1 MALLTTSALIASPI
15 LMTASPSRALAANAT
30 WAGGASQDYANTN
43 NWTPNGAGPP
53 TGTATF
59 DGTSANRLPL
69 VGNTQSVG
77 AWVFNAAYLPGV
89 SAGGS
94 LTFTGAGI
102 SAASGVNAGIQNSGT
117 INFLNASSVDHVT
130 LFNASNLQFRNSS
143 TLGTGLASNT
153 GGIVFSDT
161 ATAGNGNISNT
172 GSGITFFLGSSS
184 ADHAV
189 ISNATNSELQFT
201 GASTASNA
209 VITNNGTVAFSN
221 SSTGGNVAITNNGT
235 IRFFGQST
243 AGNATI
249 FNGAGSS
256 IDFSATAGQNGD
268 HKIDVFSLTGA
279 GQVFLGGNE
288 LTLGRDNA
296 NVTFGGDISDGG
308 IAFNAAGASLVKV
321 GTGTL
326 ALTGNNTYT
335 GATTVNGGVLE
346 VNSDLTSSSGVAVN
360 SGGTL
365 AGSGKVGPTAIASG
379 GALMPGTGKAGSA
392 LTVQGNLA
400 FQSGAQYIVRLA
412 PANSTFVTGTAT
424 LGGASVN
431 AIFSNGVVTARYT
444 ILTAADSMNG
454 TFNPQVVSN
463 VPNLSATLSY
473 DANDVFLNV
482 ALRFTTPGILN
493 PNQQNIAN
501 VLTKFFNT
509 NGGIPV
515 AFASLTPTGL
525 TQVAGEG
532 ASSSRQTTFSA
543 MNQFMSVMTDPF
555 VDGRES
561 NSGFGGDNGIN
572 SGFGNDTGNNSGFGS
587 DKGSNT
593 GFGTEKGRKSGFGSD
608 KGSNTGNTNG
618 LGSNTG
624 NNGSLGPRSDV
635 SSGTSSTSAY
645 ASEGHDAPGA
655 LHARRAREAYAA
667 MSRKAPVA
675 GTFAQRWSVW
685 AAGYGGSQ
693 VTDGNAAQGT
703 GSTSS
708 RIVGTVV
715 GADYRFSPDT
725 VAGFA
730 LGGGGTNFAVANG
743 LGGGRSDLFQAGA
756 FVKHTAGPAY
766 IMAALSYGWQD
777 VTTNRTLAIAGVDQL
792 RAEFNANTWSGR
804 VEGGYRFVAP
814 TFGGI
819 GLTPYA
825 AGQVTTFM
833 LPAYAE
839 SVVGGSNTFALSY
852 TAKDVTAT
860 RSELGLRTDKSFSMD
875 NRILTLR
882 GRAAWAHDFNT
893 DRSVAA
899 TFQTLPGASFTVNG
913 ATPAADAALTTA
925 SVEMK
930 WLNGWSVAGTFEG
943 EFSNVTRSYA
953 GKGVVRYAW

>member
-1 MALLTTSALIASPI
+1 
-15 LMTASPSRALAANAT
+15 
-30 WAGGASQDYANTN
+30 
-43 NWTPNGAGPP
+43 
-53 TGTATF
+53 
-59 DGTSANRLPL
+59 
-69 VGNTQSVG
+69 VG

-102 SAASGVNAGIQNSGT
+102 SAASGVNAGVQNAGT
-117 INFLNASSVDHVT
+117 VEFLNASSVEHVT
-130 LFNASNLQFRNSS
+130 LFNTSNLQFRNSS

-153 GGIVFSDT
+153 GGVVFFDT
-161 ATAGNGNISNT
+161 ATAGNGTISNI
-172 GSGITFFLGSSS
+172 GIGFTTFLGSSS
-184 ADHAV
+184 AGHAV
-189 ISNATNSELQFT
+189 ISNATNSQLEFA
-201 GASTASNA
+201 GSATASNA
-209 VITNNGTVAFSN
+209 VITNNGSFGFSN
-221 SSTGGNVAITNNGT
+221 SSTGGSAAITNNGT
-235 IRFFGQST
+235 LRFDGRST

-249 FNGAGSS
+249 VNGAGSS
-256 IDFSATAGQNGD
+256 IDFSATTGQNGD
-268 HKIDVFSLTGA
+268 HKVDVFSLTGA

-296 NVTFGGDISDGG
+296 NVTLGSDISDGG
-308 IAFNAAGASLVKV
+308 VLFNATGASLVKV
-321 GTGTL
+321 GSGTL
-326 ALTGNNTYT
+326 TLTGNNTYT
-335 GATTVNGGVLE
+335 GATMVNGGVLE

-365 AGSGKVGPTAIASG
+365 AGSGKVGPTTIASG
-379 GALMPGTGKAGSA
+379 GALMPGSGKAGSA

-412 PANSTFVTGTAT
+412 PANSAFVTGTAT
-424 LGGASVN
+424 LGGATVN
-431 AIFSNGVVTARYT
+431 ANFSSGVVTARYT

-463 VPNLSATLSY
+463 VSNLSAALSY

-482 ALRFTTPGILN
+482 GLRFTTPGNLN

-501 VLTKFFNT
+501 VLTKFFNA
-509 NGGIPV
+509 NGSIPV

-525 TQVAGEG
+525 TQVAGED
-532 ASSSRQTTFSA
+532 ASSSRQTTFNA
-543 MNQFMSVMTDPF
+543 MNQFMSVMIDPF
-555 VDGRES
+555 VDGRDS
-561 NSGFGGDNGIN
+561 NSGFGSDNGIN
-572 SGFGNDTGNNSGFGS
+572 SGFGNDTGNNTGFGT

-593 GFGTEKGRKSGFGSD
+593 GFGSD
-608 KGSNTGNTNG
+608 KGGNTGNTSG

-624 NNGSLGPRSDV
+624 NNGGLGPRSDMG
-635 SSGTSSTSAY
+635 SGTLSTSAY
-645 ASEGHDAPGA
+645 ATESHDVPDN
-655 LHARRAREAYAA
+655 LHARRQREAYAA

-675 GTFAQRWSVW
+675 QTFAQRWSVW

-693 VTDGNAAQGT
+693 TTDGNATQGT
-703 GSTSS
+703 NATTS

-715 GADYRFSPDT
+715 GADYRFSPNT

-766 IMAALSYGWQD
+766 IMGALSYGWQD
-777 VTTNRTLAIAGVDQL
+777 VTTNRTLAIAGIDQL

-804 VEGGYRFVAP
+804 MEGGYRFVAP

-819 GLTPYA
+819 GLAPYA
-825 AGQVTTFM
+825 AGQVTTFN

-839 SVVGGSNTFALSY
+839 SAVGGSNTFALSY

-860 RSELGLRTDKSFSMD
+860 RSELGLRTDKSFATSSG
-875 NRILTLR
+875 ILTFR
-882 GRAAWAHDFNT
+882 GRAAWAHDFNI
-893 DRSVAA
+893 DRGVAA
-899 TFQTLPGASFTVNG
+899 TFQTLPGASFVVNG

>member
-235 IRFFGQST
+235 IGFFGQST

-249 FNGAGSS
+249 VNGAGSS
-256 IDFSATAGQNGD
+256 IDFSATTGQNGD
-268 HKIDVFSLTGA
+268 HKVDVFSLTGA

-335 GATTVNGGVLE
+335 GATTVSGGVLE

-365 AGSGKVGPTAIASG
+365 AGSGKVGPTTIASG

-444 ILTAADSMNG
+444 ILKAADSMSG

-463 VPNLSATLSY
+463 VSNLLATLSY

-482 ALRFTTPGILN
+482 GLHFTTPGNFN

-501 VLTKFFNT
+501 VLTKFFNA
-509 NGGIPV
+509 NDGIPI

-532 ASSSRQTTFSA
+532 ASSSRQTTFNA

-555 VDGRES
+555 VDGRDF

-593 GFGTEKGRKSGFGSD
+593 GFGTDKGSNSGFGSD

-708 RIVGTVV
+708 RIAGTVV
-715 GADYRFSPDT
+715 GADYRFSRNT

-756 FVKHTAGPAY
+756 FVKHTAGSAY

-777 VTTNRTLAIAGVDQL
+777 VTTNRTLGVDQL
-792 RAEFNANTWSGR
+792 RAEFNAQAWSGR
-804 VEGGYRFVAP
+804 VESGYRIVAP
-814 TFGGI
+814 SIGGMGI
-819 GLTPYA
+819 TPYA
-825 AGQVTTFM
+825 AGQVTTFL

-839 SVVGGSNTFALSY
+839 SALACTNTFALSY

-860 RSELGLRTDKSFSMD
+860 RSELGLRTDKSFAV
-875 NRILTLR
+875 NNGILTLR

-893 DRSVAA
+893 DRAIAA

-913 ATPAADAALTTA
+913 AAPAADAALTTA
-925 SVEMK
+925 SVELK
-930 WLNGWSVAGTFEG
+930 WRNGWSVAGAFEG